1 MELVLPSGGHLFK
14 VELALA
20 TSERINRS
28 FTKGKFMTY
37 AYDLESGQ
45 RLIVQNDGDDTL
57 VALSSGDEGQQ
68 QSQSTG
74 FHTGKWSKTPEL
86 FHARGGLV
94 LRLET
99 KNGME
104 YIRIR
109 GSQIQSMRSEPD
121 LENAE
126 KLKLKK
132 SDENVAMKP
141 MEPMRPMEPMEP
153 MKPMQPMKPMK
164 PMGGMRP
171 MEMRMGGMHMSM
183 GADETEAP
191 LAMQFCTQC
200 GKPVQKKDR
209 FCASCGHSLL
219 E

>member
-1 MELVLPSGGHLFK
+1 
-14 VELALA
+14 
-20 TSERINRS
+20 
-28 FTKGKFMTY
+28 MTY

-45 RLIVQNDGDDTL
+45 RLILQNDGDDTL

-68 QSQSTG
+68 QSQSSG
-74 FHTGKWSKTPEL
+74 FQTGKWAKTPEL
-86 FHARGGLV
+86 FQTRGGLV

-126 KLKLKK
+126 KSKLKK

-141 MEPMRPMEPMEP
+141 MGADAAIGAHETNGTDETDAAHETD
-153 MKPMQPMKPMK
+153 
-164 PMGGMRP
+164 
-171 MEMRMGGMHMSM
+171 
-183 GADETEAP
+183 GADETDGWDETDGNADGRDAYEHGSRRNGGAP
-191 LAMQFCTQC
+191 AKQFCTQC

-209 FCASCGHSLL
+209 FCASCGHRLL

>member
-86 FHARGGLV
+86 FQTRGGLV

-126 KLKLKK
+126 RLKLKK

-141 MEPMRPMEPMEP
+141 MEPMRPMEPMKP
-153 MKPMQPMKPMK
+153 MKPLEPMK

-183 GADETEAP
+183 GAGETEALP
-191 LAMQFCTQC
+191 AKQFCTQC

-209 FCASCGHSLL
+209 FCASCGHSLS

>member
-1 MELVLPSGGHLFK
+1 
-14 VELALA
+14 
-20 TSERINRS
+20 
-28 FTKGKFMTY
+28 MTY

-74 FHTGKWSKTPEL
+74 FQTGKWAKTPEL
-86 FHARGGLV
+86 FQTRGGLV

-141 MEPMRPMEPMEP
+141 MEPMRPMEPMKPMEP
-153 MKPMQPMKPMK
+153 MTAHETDEADGWDATDGNADGRDAYEHGSRRN
-164 PMGGMRP
+164 GG
-171 MEMRMGGMHMSM
+171 
-183 GADETEAP
+183 AP
-191 LAMQFCTQC
+191 
-200 GKPVQKKDR
+200 GKAVLYTVR
-209 FCASCGHSLL
+209 
-219 E
+219 